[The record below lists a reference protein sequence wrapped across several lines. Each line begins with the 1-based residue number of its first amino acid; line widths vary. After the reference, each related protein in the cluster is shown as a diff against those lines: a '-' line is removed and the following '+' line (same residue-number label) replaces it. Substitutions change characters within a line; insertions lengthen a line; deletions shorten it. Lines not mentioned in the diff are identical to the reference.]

1 MKNIAIFIVTILL
14 IMNLSV
20 PAKASSKTQEL
31 DEQSDAILQMV
42 KIKRY
47 EEAKAMLLSFSEQFL
62 KVEIKKDDF
71 TMDELIVISTS
82 YDEAIETLEDNTVNH
97 EEKLNSVT
105 KLRLVMDAV
114 SSNHRPLWTELENRM
129 MNSFD
134 ETNKAALEKDYEA
147 FSESLDRLL
156 IQYDLIYY
164 SLKVDLA
171 PETVQQLDAR
181 FYFIDQYRPNVLAN
195 ERDRFELEV
204 LQQDMKKIFNEMK
217 EDEADP
223 SLWWVII
230 STGSIIIGTLA
241 YVGWRKYRGYS
252 DNQKIKNKQKN

>member
-1 MKNIAIFIVTILL
+1 MIRNIAIFIVTFLL

-20 PAKASSKTQEL
+20 PAKASSKIEKL

-47 EEAKAMLLSFSEQFL
+47 EDAKDMLLSFSEQFL
-62 KVEIKKDDF
+62 KAEIKKDDF

-147 FSESLDRLL
+147 FSESLDKLL

-204 LQQDMKKIFNEMK
+204 LQQDMKNS
-217 EDEADP
+217 
-223 SLWWVII
+223 SLLL
-230 STGSIIIGTLA
+230 TPLL
-241 YVGWRKYRGYS
+241 
-252 DNQKIKNKQKN
+252 Q